1 MASAKLAMALI
12 GDNQGKK
19 YEAKAFLT
27 LLTIKLGLPV
37 TKLARV
43 VLSEKNLI
51 NQHNFLCDV
60 KKLAT
65 FMIESLTNADM
76 TDGSYDNFRQIAQ
89 LVLA

>member
-43 VLSEKNLI
+43 VLSEKNFNKPTQL
-51 NQHNFLCDV
+51 
-60 KKLAT
+60 
-65 FMIESLTNADM
+65 SLRREKIGNIHDRKP
-76 TDGSYDNFRQIAQ
+76 D
-89 LVLA
+89 